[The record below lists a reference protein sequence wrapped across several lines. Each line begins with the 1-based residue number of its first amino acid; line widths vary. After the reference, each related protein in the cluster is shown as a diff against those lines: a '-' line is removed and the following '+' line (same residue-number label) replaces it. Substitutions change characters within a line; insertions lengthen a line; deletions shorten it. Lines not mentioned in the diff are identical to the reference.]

1 MHDWCCHAKLNLQK
15 EMKKKETKKVLLG
28 FILVLGEN
36 QINGLAFKSIYWW
49 SLESCLSFKCIIND
63 TRTSCRYDICINS
76 MASLIAISTYCNI
89 NAIMTSARR
98 PVNISW
104 FVKDMVQLPGD

>member
-1 MHDWCCHAKLNLQK
+1 MIQGRLAG
-15 EMKKKETKKVLLG
+15 MIYVL
-28 FILVLGEN
+28 IVW
-36 QINGLAFKSIYWW
+36 QVVITI
-49 SLESCLSFKCIIND
+49 
-63 TRTSCRYDICINS
+63 
-76 MASLIAISTYCNI
+76 MTYCNI